1 MRKALSVALGLALVG
16 GVIIASADRAQARPQ
31 YLKAFTTQYP
41 DVKDAG
47 KVKCGVCH
55 PEKSKKVRNAYGKA
69 MGGGLGMKN
78 QKDKAKLT
86 EALKKAESMK
96 GEGGK
101 TFGEQLKGGGLPK

>member
-41 DVKDAG
+41 NVTDAK

-55 PEKSKKVRNAYGKA
+55 PEKSKKVKNAFGKA
-69 MGGGLGMKN
+69 FGGGVGMKN
-78 QKDKAKLT
+78 QKDAAKLK
-86 EALKKAESMK
+86 EALMKAEAVK

-101 TFGEQLKGGGLPK
+101 TFGEQLKGGSLPK